1 MENTNNS
8 GLIKYIVNALYNVA
22 SRRTTSKYADET
34 IGSSIKTLERK
45 YDFLRFVTI
54 NQKDVTDGGYAITV
68 SDDIDLINPSQ
79 VGKAV
84 EALIRVVYNDLSS
97 DAGLYFVSELKE
109 YANQDIL
116 NKINELNIDL
126 DQVQLEQHYA
136 YRRMERKKKIAE
148 AAKSGKTAGPK
159 ENLLGYSWGEVS
171 SWKHEPGSKFCTLY
185 DKQGNVIDRLNL
197 DRIIQ
202 NYVEKLSGITDVS
215 VGEIE
220 KQTIIYQKEYDLLKL
235 MLERDMD
242 AETAQHMLNISK
254 DELANMIQKLSDMEM
269 LQFVNF
275 NTLEITETGISYL
288 NKKEKKPKKE
298 QI

>member
-8 GLIKYIVNALYNVA
+8 VLIKYIVNALYNVA
-22 SRRTTSKYADET
+22 SRRTTSKFADET

-45 YDFLRFVTI
+45 YDFFKFVTI
-54 NQKDVTDGGYAITV
+54 NPKDVTEGGYAITV
-68 SDDIDLINPSQ
+68 SEDINLVNPSEI
-79 VGKAV
+79 GKAV
-84 EALIRVVYNDLSS
+84 ESLIRVVYNDLSS

-116 NKINELNIDL
+116 IKINELNIDH

-148 AAKSGKTAGPK
+148 AAKSDKTVGPK

-171 SWKHEPGSKFCTLY
+171 SWKHEPDSKFCTLY
-185 DKQGNVIDRLNL
+185 DKQGKVIDRLNI

-202 NYVEKLSGITDVS
+202 NYVEKLSGITD
-215 VGEIE
+215 IDIRDIK

-235 MLERDMD
+235 MLKRDMD
-242 AETAQHMLNISK
+242 AETAMHMLKISK
-254 DELANMIQKLSDMEM
+254 DELSNMIKKLSEMEM

-275 NTLEITETGISYL
+275 DTLEITETGISYL
-288 NKKEKKPKKE
+288 NKKEKKPKKK
-298 QI
+298 QV